1 MRDICQ
7 HFIFRHKEN
16 KIPTRI
22 ADRMNRIAIVRIHIS
37 TFKKNR
43 FFREE
48 SPGVL
53 LSLRLNVVIHLQMR
67 VRDKT
72 PLIIEQKRLPVITYP
87 NR

>member
-7 HFIFRHKEN
+7 HFIFRHKEH

-22 ADRMNRIAIVRIHIS
+22 ADRMNSIAIVRIHIS
-37 TFKKNR
+37 TFEKNR
-43 FFREE
+43 FLRKE

-53 LSLRLNVVIHLQMR
+53 LPLPLNVVIHLQMR

-72 PLIIEQKRLPVITYP
+72 TLIIEQERLSMVTDP